1 MVRRRGGSFR
11 VGRGGGLF
19 GLLVWFDSK
28 SLRFRKL
35 DGMVVG
41 DSFGIW

>member
-1 MVRRRGGSFR
+1 